1 MSIEPQELWEKL
13 RMQVQSWELKQN
25 FSIFFQWEVLSWQN
39 GPTIKNLLLCEK
51 LIEDPI
57 ERSLVENLMQAFSSF
72 LIIFNNL
79 KIKHKIFKMAEIG
92 GTSKDG
98 ARGDRELAGVIPF
111 SQGLDTTVSMMPS

>member
-13 RMQVQSWELKQN
+13 RMQVQSWVLKQN

-51 LIEDPI
+51 LIEDLF
-57 ERSLVENLMQAFSSF
+57 EGSLVENLMQAFSSF

-79 KIKHKIFKMAEIG
+79 EN
-92 GTSKDG
+92 
-98 ARGDRELAGVIPF
+98 
-111 SQGLDTTVSMMPS
+111 